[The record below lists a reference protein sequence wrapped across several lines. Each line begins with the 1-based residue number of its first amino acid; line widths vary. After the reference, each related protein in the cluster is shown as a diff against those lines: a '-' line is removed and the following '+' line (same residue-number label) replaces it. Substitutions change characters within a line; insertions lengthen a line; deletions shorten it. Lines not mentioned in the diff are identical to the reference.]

1 MNWEAISAAAAV
13 LVPLAGLFATIYWKT
28 AEKLRTDIDEQKKRA
43 DEIERQLAAFRLHVA
58 ENYVTNSDLTKAVDA
73 FTSGLKEIFGKLER
87 INERLDSKAD
97 KDCHR

>member
-1 MNWEAISAAAAV
+1 MNWEAVSAAAAV
-13 LVPLAGLFATIYWKT
+13 FVPAGAAFGAIFWRVHD
-28 AEKLRTDIDEQKKRA
+28 KLRADIEKQKDRA
-43 DEIERQLAAFRLHVA
+43 DDLDKRLAEHKLHVA